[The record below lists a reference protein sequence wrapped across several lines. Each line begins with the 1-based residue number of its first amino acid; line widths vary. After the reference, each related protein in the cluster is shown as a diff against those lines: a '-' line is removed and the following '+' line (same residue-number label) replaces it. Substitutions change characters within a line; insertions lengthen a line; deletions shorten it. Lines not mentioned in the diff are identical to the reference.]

1 MKKYIV
7 RLALTDGSI
16 ADILIT
22 AKNEFERNKK
32 ALQTEGALL
41 ILESQEVSR

>member
-7 RLALTDGSI
+7 RIALTDGLI
-16 ADILIT
+16 EDIVIS

-32 ALQTEGALL
+32 ALQTEGALM
-41 ILESQEVSR
+41 ILESQEVS

>member
-16 ADILIT
+16 EDILIT
-22 AKNEFERNKK
+22 AKNETDRNKQ
-32 ALQTEGALL
+32 ALQTKGVLF
-41 ILESQEVSR
+41 ILDAKEVS